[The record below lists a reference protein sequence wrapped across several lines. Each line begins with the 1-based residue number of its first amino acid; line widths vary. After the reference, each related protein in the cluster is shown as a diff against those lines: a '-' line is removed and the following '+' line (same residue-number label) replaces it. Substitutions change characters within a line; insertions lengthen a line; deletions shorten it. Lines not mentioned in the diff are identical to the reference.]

1 MIEMTNY
8 RKTQNTNKFWKT
20 LLWQT
25 YHGLASSQPPDPDSH
40 SLGKILDMA
49 RTCLR
54 TDWLHWKQQWL
65 HPVCKISH
73 IMLMAGADT
82 GTINIHYN
90 ADKLEVLVHII
101 SIMLYFTLMLLANTD
116 TDHMTLLYMLILLTD
131 INSLNNM
138 HWILICEIKKKGWLI
153 KW

>member
-1 MIEMTNY
+1 
-8 RKTQNTNKFWKT
+8 
-20 LLWQT
+20 
-25 YHGLASSQPPDPDSH
+25 
-40 SLGKILDMA
+40 
-49 RTCLR
+49 
-54 TDWLHWKQQWL
+54 
-65 HPVCKISH
+65 
-73 IMLMAGADT
+73 MLMAGADT

-138 HWILICEIKKKGWLI
+138 H
-153 KW
+153 